1 MGRGR
6 TDGQRD
12 RVRGAWG
19 DLGTLQQ
26 PDLPMHPRNV
36 GEEESEEAKAREDM
50 AGSSLDCPLAECS

>member
-1 MGRGR
+1 MDSGTESG
-6 TDGQRD
+6 
-12 RVRGAWG
+12 GAWG